1 MSSKSGGT
9 TVRLDDDR
17 ASLVVLDEY
26 DSRATLVASIH
37 GFYIRV
43 NWDPTDGGNSFPLN
57 LCEDYVQ
64 EKVGPT
70 RLICS
75 LPSRNPARC

>member
-1 MSSKSGGT
+1 MSAKSGRK
-9 TVRLDDDR
+9 TVRFDDNR
-17 ASLVVLDEY
+17 ASLVVLAEY

-37 GFYIRV
+37 GLYIRV

-70 RLICS
+70 RFICS
-75 LPSRNPARC
+75 LPLRNPARC